1 MSYNNMNNDNFN
13 ANGNTLDKVDGNVFI
28 NSPQQKNSIN
38 KTVVYKEI
46 KYPNRQSK
54 KEREK
59 EQKKTQRPGL
69 RDRYKQP
76 ITCFGTV
83 VCPYP
88 NSDLYTVVNIVGSHG
103 NYMADHIQLN
113 FKEDLYDY
121 KGQNP
126 LLDKYI
132 RFTGLVDKY
141 PKNGG
146 YEYCVNITD
155 KVDIRSSKI
164 YYDKEPV
171 KFNPEEID
179 IDSISTFL
187 NKSNITKLYDLV
199 DYLRCEIDIIVEDIL
214 PIDYI
219 PFYIYNQY
227 FLNTTTYNLYEGNF
241 RDQGFREGCVLDI
254 ILLLSYTL
262 FELQSNYSY
271 DLFNL
276 FENICYACNI
286 IQGIEKLTIYN
297 IDNKMDATY
306 DMNPEFI
313 EFCRTRLGYEGKH
326 KLKSLWYV
334 AKLRKMDFQMENP
347 KCDYIDKQI
356 LTNKAY
362 YIINKY
368 INKDK

>member
-1 MSYNNMNNDNFN
+1 
-13 ANGNTLDKVDGNVFI
+13 
-28 NSPQQKNSIN
+28 
-38 KTVVYKEI
+38 
-46 KYPNRQSK
+46 
-54 KEREK
+54 
-59 EQKKTQRPGL
+59 
-69 RDRYKQP
+69 
-76 ITCFGTV
+76 
-83 VCPYP
+83 
-88 NSDLYTVVNIVGSHG
+88 
-103 NYMADHIQLN
+103 MADHIQLN
-113 FKEDLYDY
+113 FKEELYDY

-141 PKNGG
+141 PKDGRF
-146 YEYCVNITD
+146 EYCVNITD

-164 YYDKEPV
+164 YYDKEPII
-171 KFNPEEID
+171 FNPDKID
-179 IDSISTFL
+179 IDSISMFL
-187 NKSNITKLYDLV
+187 NKSNITKLYNLV

-214 PIDYI
+214 PMDYI

-227 FLNTTTYNLYEGNF
+227 FLSTTTYNLYEGNF
-241 RDQGFREGCVLDI
+241 RDQGFREECVLDI

-262 FELQSNYSY
+262 FELQSNNSY

-286 IQGIEKLTIYN
+286 IQGVEKLTVYN
-297 IDNKMDATY
+297 FDKKLDATY
-306 DMNPEFI
+306 EMNPEFI
-313 EFCRTRLGYEGKH
+313 KFCKMRLGYEGKN

-334 AKLRKMDFQMENP
+334 AKLRKWDFQMENP

>member
-1 MSYNNMNNDNFN
+1 M
-13 ANGNTLDKVDGNVFI
+13 
-28 NSPQQKNSIN
+28 
-38 KTVVYKEI
+38 
-46 KYPNRQSK
+46 
-54 KEREK
+54 
-59 EQKKTQRPGL
+59 
-69 RDRYKQP
+69 
-76 ITCFGTV
+76 
-83 VCPYP
+83 
-88 NSDLYTVVNIVGSHG
+88 VNIVGSHG

-171 KFNPEEID
+171 TFNPEEID
-179 IDSISTFL
+179 IDSISMFL

-199 DYLRCEIDIIVEDIL
+199 DYLRCEIDVIVEDIL

-241 RDQGFREGCVLDI
+241 RDQGFREECVLDI

-286 IQGIEKLTIYN
+286 IQGIEKLMIYN
-297 IDNKMDATY
+297 ANNKLDAIYEINPKFID
-306 DMNPEFI
+306 
-313 EFCRTRLGYEGKH
+313 FCRTRLGYEGNR
-326 KLKSLWYV
+326 KLIKLWREV
-334 AKLRKMDFQMENP
+334 KLRKWDFQMENP
-347 KCDYIDKQI
+347 KCDYINEQI